1 VHVHLLLV
9 ECAEVSS
16 GTSVDHHLLVNNS
29 MLLFINN
36 EIQIKKHAH
45 ILHEK
50 PKKKEK
56 RCSLG
61 NNQAQIS
68 GEINNPKIPNVPIE
82 HKSNF
87 LLVKYGHKHML
98 H

>member
-36 EIQIKKHAH
+36 EIQIKKHAQ
-45 ILHEK
+45 ILHENLRK
-50 PKKKEK
+50 KKKKEV
-56 RCSLG
+56 SLG

-68 GEINNPKIPNVPIE
+68 DEVLNK
-82 HKSNF
+82 
-87 LLVKYGHKHML
+87 
-98 H
+98 